1 MRVAISS
8 EGSGDLDSAVSPH
21 FGRCPQFVLIDLDD
35 AGLRTV
41 SRVANP
47 FANSHEPGQVPRFM
61 ASQNVQVM
69 VSGGMGWRA
78 IAAFEQLGIQ
88 AVTGAVGSVR
98 EALEDYLAGK
108 LQGGDPCLESR
119 HGD

>member
-1 MRVAISS
+1 MRVAVSS
-8 EGSGDLDSAVSPH
+8 EGGGGLDSAVSPH
-21 FGRCPQFVLIDLDD
+21 FGRCSQFVLIDLDG
-35 AGLRTV
+35 AELRAV
-41 SRVANP
+41 SQVANP
-47 FANSHEPGQVPRFM
+47 FADGHEPGQVPHFM

-88 AVTGAVGSVR
+88 AVTGAAGSVR
-98 EALEDYLAGK
+98 EALESYLTGN